1 MLFAIVVGTGIQILA
16 MVFMFMLFVLMGI
29 ITPHKRGALITAL
42 YFFFIM
48 LSNISGYYSARIYKM
63 FQGSDWLLCTMLTSM
78 VFPCFVF
85 IISLIINF
93 AKWLEQ
99 SSSTISF
106 PTFIVLILLYCFFSV
121 PNVWLGSFIG
131 FKKSTIKNPG
141 KINKLSREI
150 PKQPLRMRSKIWIP
164 IGGAVIFA

>member
-1 MLFAIVVGTGIQILA
+1 
-16 MVFMFMLFVLMGI
+16 
-29 ITPHKRGALITAL
+29 
-42 YFFFIM
+42 
-48 LSNISGYYSARIYKM
+48 
-63 FQGSDWLLCTMLTSM
+63 MLTSM